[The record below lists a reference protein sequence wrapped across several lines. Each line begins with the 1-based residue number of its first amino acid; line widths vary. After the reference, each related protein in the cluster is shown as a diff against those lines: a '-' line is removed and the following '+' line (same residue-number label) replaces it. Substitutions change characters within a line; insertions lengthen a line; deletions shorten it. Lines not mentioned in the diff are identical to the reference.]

1 MCTPPSN
8 PRARRSAR
16 ARIDALRLPALLAL
30 TLCAGLVHGRE
41 SDREQPMEIE
51 SDYQKTLL
59 EDSGG
64 KGGVTELRGNVRM
77 TQGSLKIHADRA
89 TLYQHPGN
97 ARDAQ
102 GNDVGGTVSRVVLT
116 GRRAHL
122 EERQDNGG
130 ALIRADAQTIDYDAD
145 TGIAKLQGDV
155 NVVQQGRGE
164 FSGPQMVYNTRT
176 SEIESDASS
185 GGRVRLIIQP
195 KPRNAASQRREPD
208 ADGETRPGGSA

>member
-1 MCTPPSN
+1 M
-8 PRARRSAR
+8 R
-16 ARIDALRLPALLAL
+16 ARIDAVRLPAILAL
-30 TLCAGLVHGRE
+30 ALCAGLVHGRE

-51 SDYQKTLL
+51 SDYQKTVL

-77 TQGSLKIHADRA
+77 TQGSLKIQADRA

-102 GNDVGGTVSRVVLT
+102 GNDVGGTVARVVLT

-130 ALIRADAQTIDYDAD
+130 ALIRADAETIDYDAD
-145 TGIAKLQGDV
+145 TGIAKLTGDV

-176 SEIESDASS
+176 SEIESDAGG

-195 KPRNAASQRREPD
+195 KAKSPAPPRREAKPD
-208 ADGETRPGGSA
+208 DAPSPGGSA